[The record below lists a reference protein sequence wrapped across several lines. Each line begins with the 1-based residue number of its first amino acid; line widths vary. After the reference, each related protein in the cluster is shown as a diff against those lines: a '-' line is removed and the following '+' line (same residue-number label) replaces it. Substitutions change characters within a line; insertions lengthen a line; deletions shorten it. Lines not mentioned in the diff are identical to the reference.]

1 MSTKTALFWGL
12 CWGLCSSVS
21 YGQSTAAVAETAS
34 VSGRL
39 SIEQQT
45 SQWLEQL
52 TLKEKVS
59 LMSGANFWN
68 SKAIDRLGIPSFHVT
83 DGPNGVRSN
92 NSEATTLFPT
102 GVAMAATWNP
112 SLIQDVGVAIGKEA
126 RAQGAQ
132 VLLGPNLNIQ
142 RTPLAGRNFE
152 AYSEDPYLTGAI
164 GVGFVLGVQS
174 ENIGTSPKHFIANNQ
189 EYRRH
194 TVSANIDQRTLR
206 EIYMPGFEQ
215 VVKQAKPWTIM
226 AAYNRVNGVYM
237 TENKSLL
244 EDVLRDEWGFNGL
257 VVSDWGALHSTVPS
271 ANAGLDLEM
280 PGPGRQYGSA
290 LVDAVNNGE
299 IPEAVI
305 DKRVASIL
313 HLTLKA
319 RALNKNGNPY
329 DSSQLNTLAHQ
340 QLSQQV
346 AEEAITLL
354 KNDRQLLPLNL
365 DGVRS
370 IALIGPNADV
380 AIMQGGGSSQVV
392 PYQQSTPLEGLTAL
406 LADSDNAVDGIT
418 LTYAQGV
425 DNEPDPA
432 TMDAR
437 LLSPDLERTAQGL
450 KAEYFA
456 NKGFSGKPLFS
467 ATDQHF
473 AKLGFAE
480 QLPTSAK
487 KNFSVRWSGYFWPK
501 VSGQYDFDLV
511 HMSEATLTLDGQV
524 VISNANPIKPS
535 RFLEFLNIGS
545 RGGSAELIA
554 GKAYPIELEYV
565 SGPMKIPVNLLR
577 LASRAPAGDFDSA
590 VALAKKADLAIVFV
604 GVSTTSESEGRDRAD
619 LALYGEQNAL
629 IEAVL
634 AANKNTVVVL
644 NNGSPLEMPW
654 IAKADTVV
662 EAWLPG
668 QQGGH
673 AIARMLM
680 GHSNPSG
687 KLPLTF
693 PKTLQDN
700 PTHDYYPGDD
710 EGDYLEGDYG
720 EGIFVGY
727 RYYDSK
733 QVEPLFPFGHGLS
746 YTSFAY
752 SDLSITTKSIAIKS
766 IATKSIGTKSLT
778 NKAFDPNQFTVS
790 VKLKNTGSRAG
801 QEVVQLYIEDE
812 TSSVP
817 RPLKELK
824 GFQKIRLS
832 PGESATLKFELS
844 RRDLSFYDIKTKSW
858 LAEPGLFK
866 ILIGS
871 SSRDIRQKIGFELL
885 DQQGARA
892 L

>member
-1 MSTKTALFWGL
+1 MSAKIALYCALCCGL
-12 CWGLCSSVS
+12 
-21 YGQSTAAVAETAS
+21 STAAAAADTRSANND
-34 VSGRL
+34 L

-45 SQWLEQL
+45 GQWLKQL
-52 TLKEKVS
+52 TLEEKVS

-112 SLIQDVGVAIGKEA
+112 KLIQDVGVAIGKEA

-132 VLLGPNLNIQ
+132 VLLGPNINIQ

-152 AYSEDPYLTGAI
+152 AYSEDPHLTGAI

-174 ENIGTSPKHFIANNQ
+174 ENIRTSPKHFIANNQ

-215 VVKQAKPWTIM
+215 VVKEAKPWTMM

-244 EDVLRDEWGFNGL
+244 EDVLRDEWGFKGL
-257 VVSDWGALHSTVPS
+257 VVSDWGAVHSTVPA

-280 PGPGRQYGSA
+280 PGPGKQYGSA
-290 LVDAVNNGE
+290 LVKAVNSGE
-299 IPEAVI
+299 VAEAVI
-305 DKRVASIL
+305 NKRVATVL
-313 HLTLKA
+313 ELTLKA
-319 RALNKNGNPY
+319 RTLGGDGNLY
-329 DSSQLNTLAHQ
+329 DSSQLNSLAHQ

-354 KNDRQLLPLNL
+354 KNDHQLLPLNL
-365 DGVRS
+365 VNVKS

-392 PYQQSTPLEGLTAL
+392 PFRQPTPLEGLTAL
-406 LADSDNAVDGIT
+406 LADSDTGDIS

-437 LLSPDLERTAQGL
+437 LLSPDLERTAKGL
-450 KAEYFA
+450 KAEYFG
-456 NKGFSGKPLFS
+456 NKQFSGQPIFS
-467 ATDQHF
+467 DIDQHF

-480 QLPTSAK
+480 QLPASAK
-487 KNFSVRWSGYFWPK
+487 GNFSVRWSGYFWPK
-501 VSGQYDFDLV
+501 VSGHYDFDLV
-511 HMSEATLTLDGQV
+511 HMSNATLTLDGQV
-524 VISNANPIKPS
+524 IISNTKPIKPS

-554 GKAYPIELEYV
+554 GKAYAIQLDYV
-565 SGPMKIPVNLLR
+565 SGPMQIPVNLLR
-577 LASRAPAGDFDSA
+577 LASRSPAGDFHSA
-590 VALAKKADLAIVFV
+590 VALAKEADLAIVFV
-604 GVSTTSESEGRDRAD
+604 GVSTPSESEGRDRAD

-629 IEAVL
+629 VEAVL
-634 AANKNTVVVL
+634 AANKNTVVLL

-654 IAKADTVV
+654 IDKADTVV

-693 PKTLQDN
+693 PKKLQDN

-710 EGDYLEGDYG
+710 EGDYG
-720 EGIFVGY
+720 EGVFVGY

-752 SDLSITTKSIAIKS
+752 SELS
-766 IATKSIGTKSLT
+766 IATKGTLT
-778 NKAFDPNQFTVS
+778 KGISTENSATKHFDPSQFIVS

-824 GFQKIRLS
+824 GFQKIRLV
-832 PGESATLKFELS
+832 PGESATLEFELNL
-844 RRDLSFYDIKTKSW
+844 RDLSFYDVKTQAW

-871 SSRDIRQKIGFELL
+871 SSRDIRQQTGFQLIN
-885 DQQGARA
+885 QQGARA

>member
-1 MSTKTALFWGL
+1 MLTRTLTKVLTKVLTKTALCWFL
-12 CWGLCSSVS
+12 CF
-21 YGQSTAAVAETAS
+21 GQSTAAVAETAS
-34 VSGRL
+34 ATGGL

-45 SQWLEQL
+45 NQWLEQL
-52 TLKEKVS
+52 TLEEKVS

-68 SKAIDRLGIPSFHVT
+68 SKAIDRLAIPSFHVT

-152 AYSEDPYLTGAI
+152 AYSEDPHLTGAI

-194 TVSANIDQRTLR
+194 TVSANVDQRTLR

-215 VVKQAKPWTIM
+215 VVKEAQPWTIM

-244 EDVLRDEWGFNGL
+244 KDVLRNEWGFKGL
-257 VVSDWGALHSTVPS
+257 VVSDWGAVHSTVPA

-280 PGPGRQYGSA
+280 PGPGKQYGSA
-290 LVDAVNNGE
+290 LVDAVNSGKVA
-299 IPEAVI
+299 EAII
-305 DKRVASIL
+305 DKRVATIL
-313 HLTLKA
+313 ELTLKA
-319 RALNKNGNPY
+319 GALNKDGNPY
-329 DSSQLNTLAHQ
+329 DSSQLNSLAHQ

-365 DGVRS
+365 DGISS

-406 LADSDNAVDGIT
+406 LGDSGNDGVT

-437 LLSPDLERTAQGL
+437 LLSPDLDRTAQGL
-450 KAEYFA
+450 KAEYFG
-456 NKGFSGKPLFS
+456 NKEFSGKPIFS
-467 ATDQHF
+467 ANDQHF

-480 QLPTSAK
+480 HLPASAK
-487 KNFSVRWSGYFWPK
+487 GNFSVRWSGYFWPK
-501 VSGQYDFDLV
+501 VSGRYDFDLV
-511 HMSEATLTLDGQV
+511 HMSNATLTLDGQV
-524 VISNANPIKPS
+524 VISNADPIKPS

-545 RGGSAELIA
+545 RGGSAELTA
-554 GKAYPIELEYV
+554 GKAYQIELDYV
-565 SGPMKIPVNLLR
+565 SGPMQIPVNLLR
-577 LASRAPAGDFDSA
+577 LASRSPAGDFDSA
-590 VALAKKADLAIVFV
+590 VALAKQADLAIVFV

-629 IEAVL
+629 VEAVL

-673 AIARMLM
+673 AIARMLV

-693 PKTLQDN
+693 PKKLEDN
-700 PTHDYYPGDD
+700 PTHDYYPGND
-710 EGDYLEGDYG
+710 EGNYG
-720 EGIFVGY
+720 EGVFVGY

-752 SDLSITTKSIAIKS
+752 SDLSISTTGTLTKGTLTKDISTKGLTTKH
-766 IATKSIGTKSLT
+766 
-778 NKAFDPNQFTVS
+778 FDPSQFTVS
-790 VKLKNTGSRAG
+790 VTLKNTGSRAG
-801 QEVVQLYIEDE
+801 QEVLQLYIEDE
-812 TSSVP
+812 KSSVP

-824 GFQKIRLS
+824 GFQKIRLT
-832 PGESATLKFELS
+832 PGESATVEFELN
-844 RRDLSFYDIKTKSW
+844 RRDLSFYDVNTQSW

-866 ILIGS
+866 VLIGS
-871 SSRDIRQKIGFELL
+871 SSRDIRQQIGFELL
-885 DQQGARA
+885 NQQRARA